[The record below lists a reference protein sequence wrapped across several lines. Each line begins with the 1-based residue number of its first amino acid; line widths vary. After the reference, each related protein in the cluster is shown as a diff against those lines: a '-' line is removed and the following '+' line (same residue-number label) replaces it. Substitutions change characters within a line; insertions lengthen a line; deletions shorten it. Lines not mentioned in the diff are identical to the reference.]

1 MTPLVLCSLIII
13 ITLLAS
19 GVAKAKDRASTAAAI
34 VNLDLDRWL
43 PFKAVSRVLPA
54 GEIVLALWLLLAP
67 GWLGVLGGIAAV
79 LLFAAYF
86 GVILRA
92 LLAGNTASCNCF
104 GGASTA
110 PISGYTLLRNLA
122 LLGAAVGA
130 LIGGMATDRSALG
143 QLLALDAAGWLWL
156 LGAALAALALW
167 AMYRSELLAEPAA
180 QQVAGSQQTAPAQT
194 GEEQGEITQSE
205 QAEED
210 YIRLPIPF
218 AALTR
223 PYRGETVS
231 LRELAAQQARVLI
244 WVSPGCTPCRK
255 VLERVETWQQ
265 KLPLL
270 KINPVV
276 STESQVSQLGLPAEI
291 EVFVDEQSSTERLFG
306 LGTPLA
312 VALGADGLVAGGP
325 VIGSGDVEQFME
337 DIMTEFGVN
346 QT

>member
-43 PFKAVSRVLPA
+43 PLKAVSRVLPT

-86 GVILRA
+86 CVILRA

-104 GGASTA
+104 GGASSA

-130 LIGGMATDRSALG
+130 LIGGLATGRSALG

-167 AMYRSELLAEPAA
+167 AMYRSELVAEPAA
-180 QQVAGSQQTAPAQT
+180 QQAIPTQT
-194 GEEQGEITQSE
+194 GEEQGEIPQSE
-205 QAEED
+205 QTEED

-255 VLERVETWQQ
+255 VLEQVETWQQ
-265 KLPLL
+265 KLPML

-325 VIGSGDVEQFME
+325 VIGSGDVEQFLE
-337 DIMTEFGVN
+337 DLMTEFGVN

>member
-19 GVAKAKDRASTAAAI
+19 SVAKAKDRASTAAAI

-43 PFKAVSRVLPA
+43 PLKAVSRVLPA

-67 GWLGVLGGIAAV
+67 GWLGVLGGIATV
-79 LLFAAYF
+79 LLFTAYS

-130 LIGGMATDRSALG
+130 LLAVTLTGRSALG

-180 QQVAGSQQTAPAQT
+180 QQVAGVQQTAEPQ
-194 GEEQGEITQSE
+194 

-223 PYRGETVS
+223 PYRGGTVS

-255 VLERVETWQQ
+255 VLEQVETWQQ
-265 KLPLL
+265 KLPML